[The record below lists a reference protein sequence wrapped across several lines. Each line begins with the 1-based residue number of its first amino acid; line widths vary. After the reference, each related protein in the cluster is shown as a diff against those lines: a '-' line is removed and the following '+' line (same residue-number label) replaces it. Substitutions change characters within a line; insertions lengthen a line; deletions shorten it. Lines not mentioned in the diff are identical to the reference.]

1 MCVAPIA
8 RFCESRYNARPPES
22 PLYKIH
28 FVVSSNANTRSQH
41 TLHHNTTL
49 VVDVEFASAPERHIH
64 TLQLAFLFRHR
75 LRCSRFYINF
85 SLDPRVSFPS
95 SLAHPPTHAHTHT
108 LMAGGGVATEG
119 GGGGARN
126 LHSISPECRTPTPP
140 APVPYTTYIVPIPHR
155 TVLYNRRQM
164 CDGCVFDVLSAN
176 PINNTKENTKKK
188 KQTA

>member
-49 VVDVEFASAPERHIH
+49 VVDVEFAPAPERHIH

-119 GGGGARN
+119 GRGRRTQFAFNFPRVPHAHSTGTGAIYYIYCSDSAPN
-126 LHSISPECRTPTPP
+126 GSIQST
-140 APVPYTTYIVPIPHR
+140 
-155 TVLYNRRQM
+155 
-164 CDGCVFDVLSAN
+164 AN
-176 PINNTKENTKKK
+176 V
-188 KQTA
+188 